1 MAKVHQVTVKTY
13 PISALVT
20 GLQTVFY
27 PDKKMVTTN
36 KKPQIKKKTKNYKTK
51 NCPHERP
58 VAWSD
63 HLVPRLPR
71 VSKQRLSQNSLE
83 STPSQAQEPCLS

>member
-1 MAKVHQVTVKTY
+1 MAKVHQVTVKTC

-36 KKPQIKKKTKNYKTK
+36 KKPKIKKNQKITKQKTVLMK
-51 NCPHERP
+51 
-58 VAWSD
+58 D
-63 HLVPRLPR
+63 QLPG
-71 VSKQRLSQNSLE
+71 V
-83 STPSQAQEPCLS
+83 TI